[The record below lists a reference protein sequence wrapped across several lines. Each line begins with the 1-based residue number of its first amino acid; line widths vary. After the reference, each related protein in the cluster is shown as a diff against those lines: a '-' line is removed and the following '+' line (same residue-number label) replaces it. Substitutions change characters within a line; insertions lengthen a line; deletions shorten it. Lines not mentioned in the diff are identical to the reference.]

1 MSWRFKN
8 IALAALCC
16 VLTTG
21 LSAWADT
28 TKTNPVTG
36 ETETYAN
43 VFTSGTEW
51 NDAANWDTSTTPFIS
66 GNYDPALV
74 DGGKTVST
82 TTAIDGYTMRVGA
95 YNGAA
100 VTWSGGITK
109 IQASSTGCWLTA
121 DETSSITIASFDN
134 HQLEGS
140 DSAPFKLTSANAGGI
155 TWSAGITNAS
165 NTTLPFWYYLKGSGT
180 VVYGGDITVANAQII
195 KQADITLSGT
205 SQVASKTLVTFGSG
219 TTATFAADA
228 TIKRLDSVG
237 SDLGKD
243 TKLDTVNTTG
253 STTLT
258 TSDSVGKCEL
268 VKTATGIDLYWVDG
282 SPSAVAAY
290 KPSININF
298 TDSSRNLTTSA
309 DVGLTGYE
317 IPGTSWNNFP
327 ADNAT
332 YGTVNAVT
340 DSTGAASIMS
350 GVSVTVSGTRGSWA
364 CSSVASASNPLHG
377 YVDEAAGYTTPTVTV
392 TGIPYQKY
400 RVIVYHSTDTA
411 DVPFGYDT
419 VNGTD
424 YTYVSSTL
432 TKGTTAWGD
441 SGASNNANAIAEGVN
456 VLVVGGLS
464 GSSLT
469 VVGHRGGGTSS
480 ARGCIAAVQVVEE
493 ALDENDLVIPVAGDT
508 VHTVDSAKNLT
519 GTVYLTGSG
528 TLTLDGSAKIT
539 ASTINVGE
547 GVTLVVDTTRLDA
560 TTFTGAG
567 TVVYDGVVPPTGKG
581 WTASSWNGTVWL
593 KHKDGITGNNNA
605 STGVQPNS
613 LGNINSK
620 VKFSGVNGWI
630 EAPIVYNPEIVLEND
645 TYDYALQLTNGNS
658 PNSSYPN
665 RSTIIKKLSGGGK
678 LCCGGTSSATPAL
691 TVYDASG
698 FTGSIDTVNATGG
711 GYTGLVVVFCDEGA
725 SLPDTLLAMFINP
738 SKKRTI
744 YVASGE
750 VVTVGP
756 SAKWTTG
763 SGANDANGVYVDG
776 ELRASGLDGFGDST
790 NITTGDDGVFT
801 LVTDGNITSDGDFA
815 RIKGTGTLRYEGSG
829 SRTLSVENFP
839 TGLICENN
847 LSAGLILTSAGGVD
861 TIGSLA
867 GSGVIRCDLDV
878 ADRDLRILQSTNTV
892 YSGVFESSIAVK
904 VAPGASSSGMLTL
917 SGVQTASNSLEVES
931 GAAVRLTGAWVG
943 GVDVA
948 GTFGGTGTVDGNLA
962 FDTGSIFK
970 VFAASDDN
978 LRVIGALAYP
988 ADDSKVKVDVGAI
1001 DTEGVNYIPL
1011 VSGLASA
1018 DLEKF
1023 ELVDTSLPFEFTF
1036 SGGELGL
1043 VRPGGYRDLYN
1054 DYVTFTLNNIGTT
1067 PITNYTLL
1075 VRISESQLP
1084 SFMYERAGDGSKIAF
1099 SDGYGT
1105 PLSHEVDTWNTHGE
1119 SLIWVKV
1126 PEAVNG
1132 TKITFYWSLK
1142 DGKDAP
1148 ANDPTA
1154 VWSDYTGVWHM
1165 GKDGLDETGLNTF
1178 VKTREDVEERV
1189 GPFGNAL
1196 GASSAQGDAL
1206 LTFKPGDALEEITNS
1221 EFTVSY
1227 WVNFDNDN
1235 AHLPYLFGRLTAEGN
1250 PGYGARL
1257 YYRGDTSKGGVNR
1270 AANGG
1275 TSIAVYH
1282 GGGSNIRWTCDPGLI
1297 GLGIGTWARMD
1308 VVYGGTSIKIFV
1320 NGIKQYEMSGIN
1332 PSQHP
1337 IRNGDADFGIGGLV
1351 NGANYA
1357 LVGAIDEFRIHAGGV
1372 DTALLAAEIANAN
1385 FSDYYGALEG
1395 DGVSFL
1401 VPGTVVRDGV
1411 AHDYWVKSPTVTPTY
1426 WNTNDV
1432 PAVVTYTEGVLR
1444 SGSSVTNWC
1453 ENLLTHEEYDVSSD
1467 TLRSLPGGTY
1477 CIHCKTE
1484 GAFEIDEDEKKVY
1497 FTIVKDSGTAS
1508 AGDTAGGRI
1517 LLMNNDFSQGGT
1529 ADEPTIGSQGYS
1541 DTNETAAVYW
1551 QFADRTP
1558 SGITTMNVMDGTNSI
1573 LWSVSNDKSVTNK
1586 LWHLVASRHGNTF
1599 PSDGSGLD
1607 DSQNYLPWSAK
1618 SCSITN
1624 GTVAA
1629 QSGADAGQILMLNTT
1644 EAAVY
1649 SPCYDEG
1656 IGTIYFDAVNGWN
1669 DDLTAYQ
1676 LIVEYATNTLT
1687 GASVVDANLWLY
1699 DEDNNVTNYYGNLDA
1714 TCWQACEVNVARVTG
1729 GDTVNDP
1736 VTYPG
1741 AFNLEVEPG
1750 RPTTTGEFY
1759 RVYAK
1764 LNVREPVR
1772 FRIRRTSIDSAKSDT
1787 LDSSYLLLDNII
1799 VSYPA
1804 MGATLSPA
1812 GWYDETKK
1820 GANVVGFEGAF
1831 TKAFPAVGD
1840 TVHGKAVVDYYV
1852 NSSQPLTE
1860 TNFFASATMNYR
1872 WRYLKNVSEW
1882 KSVALDPD
1890 NDFRSAAPLELP
1902 DEVGDIEFWYE
1913 YVLQAPYY
1921 SYADYTGLP
1930 NLENAFAAKYSEA
1943 TLGPQT
1949 NRSTKVDFSYP
1960 TFGNDWF
1967 VRLRASSSSNEVWR
1981 VFVRNADGSAYATED
1996 GTVEYID
2003 LAVTDSGSWRGFL
2016 RTPAAVEG
2024 GLEYRVE
2031 QINPQADDADFAF
2044 STNYWKGVAVFT
2056 DTIKS
2061 VNLTAAGIDEWST
2074 VPCAATTGFMMFVL
2088 DEGTPSLSVT
2098 SADLQ
2103 NFDKWNDANKNDRL
2117 FVGTSAEDSAKS
2129 GVSHTMRTYEA
2140 EFDMWAPSLA
2150 TNKYWNESFIAT
2162 IGSAGFPGY
2171 TTLDAGTKT
2180 PNGWTTGKGM
2190 WIYGKFKDETD
2201 SNTMALQMAGRG
2213 EGYLAFT
2220 GAAENPRGIESIS
2233 LRSRIAETVSPSDF
2247 GYNDNV
2253 HKGLTN
2259 YTFIVQAA
2267 MSTNIAADAS
2277 WDSRFDGLGQISVI
2291 GGYRVNKGGYELR
2304 ITRWKATRYRAELC
2318 KWVGNKCTVLK
2329 ECLATFTEY
2338 TRMPYTV
2345 IKGQK
2350 YPTLFISVDY
2360 QADGSCKVQAGF
2372 SGESGEDSSGSPV
2385 NGHSES
2391 GKLPTAGNYIV
2402 FSYTDTTP
2410 PTTYGSYG
2418 IASANCEAVFTG
2430 ARLYG
2435 KAADG
2440 FDDSQVYV
2448 RSACNTF
2455 NNGFGSSYV
2464 DEDIEGDWTLP
2475 VRFTYDG
2482 VAKKIFSVAE
2492 AQKLL
2497 VQWKQHGESEL
2508 EWKTIST
2515 NIISSYTLSDTI
2527 TIPVLFKEEA
2537 DIRIKHGGSSSDD
2550 NCVDL
2555 VVDDV
2560 SVRQWCGDEYD
2571 NTKTQPYFTDKDVLY
2586 GSPTNFV
2593 FTSAWLNEERSV
2605 ELTAARAPTNA
2616 VSSLRSPL
2624 MDGSSGR
2631 GVGLG
2636 MFSFSYTNAD
2646 SRAVL
2651 SLQIATN
2658 VTALTLAEY
2667 TGLSADDSRWLT
2679 VTNFTFSAMSEEELA
2694 GGVLSYYLGMHGVKG
2709 AMRLVVDPDTAVAAD
2724 AAKDAA
2730 YGRIF
2735 ITQVICRDEP
2745 SLDSSCWWGWN
2756 IRTGE
2761 DLYSDDDKLLMNL
2774 SDWPG
2779 SGGAGAGMSFALNNS
2794 VVDDTETSDPLTYR
2808 QHQPFLQTPIFTNN
2822 TAVGEITF
2830 KARRY
2835 DMPSELTPRVCIY
2848 GANPNSGHVDT
2859 SDDANWTYV
2868 THFDVTNDF
2877 YRTYTKK
2884 FKGASYE
2891 TLRLVVVGVD
2901 NVAQKHG
2908 KPTSDAGYMD
2918 LKDIVRVALDD
2929 VVVTEALMPTLAFRN
2944 VFAFRGDELTD
2955 LLDTHYVDR
2964 FGDISAQP
2972 LAGEG
2977 WGVQAEIVAE
2987 QLPDE
2992 IDFDRGIEVT
3002 LYWYDG
3008 DVTPWGYSNWESK
3021 GGGVVHSAKLVKCDD
3036 KDLAFRSSFNDGH
3049 SGASIVGQ
3057 SSEYVAGTTVQYMLR
3072 AAYYLKES
3080 DDVQY
3085 TDLKQ
3090 EQWTKPAWYRG
3101 IDFNATF
3108 GGFSAYTVLDS
3119 VAPGWAW
3126 INEANVFGGY
3136 ESDDST
3142 NRDRQHQYVEVAFPV
3157 EADLTN
3163 WRLEFVAKD
3172 TGNNTHTITAHTFTA
3187 DPATGRTK
3195 TDNVASNCVYYV
3207 ISSPDS
3213 KSNLEAMTVGGQPVK
3228 VDATWDVPASE
3239 RVYFLDNDYSLQVTT
3254 FPVAM
3259 RLVRP
3264 SGIIEH
3270 AITLEGTNFWYGIA
3284 GRTDRSAEA
3293 FADTLNAESS
3303 DSEWVA
3309 VGDDSIAG
3317 NHSLGVTNLAADI
3330 VANWNNI
3337 MARTP
3342 GFINENQK
3350 INPKHPIANGA
3361 TYIVYATFAED
3372 SAGHITQT
3380 LGADVNT
3387 TSLAMAVVT
3396 KGFSTNITYNVENWY
3411 ELASVKVDGA
3421 EQTLASRTG
3430 TVVLPLGG
3438 PATSNNISVV
3448 ASSRVA
3454 PALAEKWGLT
3464 PDNRYTSA
3472 VVDWLNKGSTLRGAF
3487 ANPTGPI
3494 ASALFMPLSL
3504 DADDASLLSLT
3515 EMYWLD
3521 MDPTADYN
3529 GDGTNDWWLVGGMK
3543 VAPST
3548 KIITDP
3554 PLTNVIMGACL
3565 YITNA
3570 APTGGASFAPY
3581 ALRGVEAGSISTNYA
3596 SGLSRSWDGPTF
3608 RIIGRL
3614 FEKVGD
3620 IEPTGDDEMGFIEWI
3635 ALRWFVFDENSFRP
3649 KGASDEFQTM
3659 IEIVDPYSSESV
3671 AYIKK
3676 WYTRRGTSNIFYR
3689 WSIDDG
3695 GGLSATE
3702 TLCPTNWLSE

>member
-1 MSWRFKN
+1 MIFRFRN

-21 LSAWADT
+21 LSAWAA
-28 TKTNPVTG
+28 VSLEETG
-36 ETETYAN
+36 ETVPTTTTLAFKGATLSELTEDTLYGIIGGSWAGAIAGYAMTFN
-43 VFTSGTEW
+43 NFDRSAEASGTITCQAQVQHGE
-51 NDAANWDTSTTPFIS
+51 NVKGVLLTFTQDGSNVNVIQTGAKYVAGTVGDSIAGGSTGYYNISKLKLTLTKPAPIAVFDGASGGFKRSSINGVTFEPNGNTVAADGSYVKIST
-66 GNYDPALV
+66 A
-74 DGGKTVST
+74 
-82 TTAIDGYTMRVGA
+82 VGA
-95 YNGAA
+95 LFKLSAGYNYVVGEFTVTNLDETATADRALAIWSPNETGTGSSVGSYLGSGGVATRGIWSNAAWGNTSYNGVLKSGVDVSESRTFALTTENSSLAA
-100 VTWSGGITK
+100 
-109 IQASSTGCWLTA
+109 TGTHLFELTGA
-121 DETSSITIASFDN
+121 D
-134 HQLEGS
+134 
-140 DSAPFKLTSANAGGI
+140 P
-155 TWSAGITNAS
+155 
-165 NTTLPFWYYLKGSGT
+165 GT
-180 VVYGGDITVANAQII
+180 AVYGGTTTMGLRGDQTYR
-195 KQADITLSGT
+195 
-205 SQVASKTLVTFGSG
+205 TFVIGG
-219 TTATFAADA
+219 
-228 TIKRLDSVG
+228 
-237 SDLGKD
+237 
-243 TKLDTVNTTG
+243 
-253 STTLT
+253 
-258 TSDSVGKCEL
+258 
-268 VKTATGIDLYWVDG
+268 
-282 SPSAVAAY
+282 P
-290 KPSININF
+290 
-298 TDSSRNLTTSA
+298 
-309 DVGLTGYE
+309 
-317 IPGTSWNNFP
+317 
-327 ADNAT
+327 
-332 YGTVNAVT
+332 
-340 DSTGAASIMS
+340 
-350 GVSVTVSGTRGSWA
+350 
-364 CSSVASASNPLHG
+364 
-377 YVDEAAGYTTPTVTV
+377 AAG
-392 TGIPYQKY
+392 
-400 RVIVYHSTDTA
+400 SL
-411 DVPFGYDT
+411 
-419 VNGTD
+419 
-424 YTYVSSTL
+424 SSMT
-432 TKGTTAWGD
+432 
-441 SGASNNANAIAEGVN
+441 
-456 VLVVGGLS
+456 
-464 GSSLT
+464 
-469 VVGHRGGGTSS
+469 
-480 ARGCIAAVQVVEE
+480 
-493 ALDENDLVIPVAGDT
+493 DLVITKVVIYATNDARQFKSTDPTTIAPFGNPAVYYVSNGETINASDINAG
-508 VHTVDSAKNLT
+508 VVSFGEAF
-519 GTVYLTGSG
+519 VYTEAG
-528 TLTLDGSAKIT
+528 
-539 ASTINVGE
+539 STINLDEELTDRKVTFVGSIS
-547 GVTLVVDTTRLDA
+547 GVPKTADILTLGSTEDKVTTANDA
-560 TTFTGAG
+560 NVPYIKGAG
-567 TVVYDGVVPPTGKG
+567 TVVYTGASPGSGQTWLTQSEWTGVLWLKNVAIVGLVPANLANANSTLRLTGVTGYFNNGGNTSTCDGTLDLQDDGDTKALTVNNGWSDSGISIFNKLIGSGTITCSERNISQRYVFKDPSEFTGTISCRRTDTGATYLRVILGDGATLSPANGTITVVSGADVKVASGKT
-581 WTASSWNGTVWL
+581 WTASAIDVQGTLKMEDSTSTLSGTV
-593 KHKDGITGNNNA
+593 KGSGKIIYNDVVPNNA
-605 STGVQPNS
+605 AFIANTWTGTVE
-613 LGNINSK
+613 IN
-620 VKFSGVNGWI
+620 
-630 EAPIVYNPEIVLEND
+630 
-645 TYDYALQLTNGNS
+645 
-658 PNSSYPN
+658 
-665 RSTIIKKLSGGGK
+665 
-678 LCCGGTSSATPAL
+678 GGTTTQAGIAADDAVQFMNSA
-691 TVYDASG
+691 SQ
-698 FTGSIDTVNATGG
+698 FT
-711 GYTGLVVVFCDEGA
+711 
-725 SLPDTLLAMFINP
+725 
-738 SKKRTI
+738 
-744 YVASGE
+744 VASG
-750 VVTVGP
+750 TVKLGT
-756 SAKWTTG
+756 A
-763 SGANDANGVYVDG
+763 DG
-776 ELRASGLDGFGDST
+776 L
-790 NITTGDDGVFT
+790 
-801 LVTDGNITSDGDFA
+801 
-815 RIKGTGTLRYEGSG
+815 TGTVKIEGG
-829 SRTLSVENFP
+829 ATLSVE
-839 TGLICENN
+839 
-847 LSAGLILTSAGGVD
+847 S
-861 TIGSLA
+861 GS
-867 GSGVIRCDLDV
+867 I
-878 ADRDLRILQSTNTV
+878 T
-892 YSGVFESSIAVK
+892 
-904 VAPGASSSGMLTL
+904 
-917 SGVQTASNSLEVES
+917 
-931 GAAVRLTGAWVG
+931 
-943 GVDVA
+943 
-948 GTFGGTGTVDGNLA
+948 GTFGGAGTLAGNVTFGA
-962 FDTGSIFK
+962 GAKFK
-970 VFAASDDN
+970 VFPHVYDS
-978 LRVIGALAYP
+978 LTVSGTIAYP
-988 ADDSKVKVDVGAI
+988 AGDTVKVDVSSI
-1001 DTEGVNYIPL
+1001 YTDDITYIPL
-1011 VSGLASA
+1011 LSGIAA
-1018 DLEKF
+1018 EDIDKF
-1023 ELVDTSLPFEFTF
+1023 ELADSSLPLTFTVWD
-1036 SGGELGL
+1036 GVLGL
-1043 VRPGGYRDLYN
+1043 TSDDSLYYRYE

-1075 VRISESQLP
+1075 VRISKAQLP
-1084 SFMYERAGDGSKIAF
+1084 GFSYERAGDGSEIAF
-1099 SDGYGT
+1099 SDGYGA
-1105 PLSHEVDTWNTHGE
+1105 PLSYDIDTWNTKGE
-1119 SLIWVKV
+1119 SLVWVKV
-1126 PEAVNG
+1126 PAAENG
-1132 TKITFYWSLK
+1132 QKITFYWSLK
-1142 DGKDAP
+1142 EGKSK
-1148 ANDPTA
+1148 PTNVSSD
-1154 VWSDYTGVWHM
+1154 VWTDYAGVWHM
-1165 GKDGLDETGLNTF
+1165 DDTVDASGNSAEGTLHNDAVKRNDGAVGVAYGRATTGAH
-1178 VKTREDVEERV
+1178 
-1189 GPFGNAL
+1189 GPI
-1196 GASSAQGDAL
+1196 ASIPASEAMNN
-1206 LTFKPGDALEEITNS
+1206 LTGGV
-1221 EFTVSY
+1221 FTVSG
-1227 WVNFDNDN
+1227 WIRLNSLATHWANIISRSENDSTDAWRIRFQGDNTDLLGVQANASSSTSFDTSGKFT
-1235 AHLPYLFGRLTAEGN
+1235 AGEWGAFSVVYKGTSVALYLNGETIGEKSGLTAPKNADLDFYIGGMAHDDPSSTGHPSGTTSTLDGDMDEV
-1250 PGYGARL
+1250 RL
-1257 YYRGDTSKGGVNR
+1257 YKGAVS
-1270 AANGG
+1270 ADQVKAEYANIQQ
-1275 TSIAVYH
+1275 TDFL
-1282 GGGSNIRWTCDPGLI
+1282 N
-1297 GLGIGTWARMD
+1297 ARKD
-1308 VVYGGTSIKIFV
+1308 
-1320 NGIKQYEMSGIN
+1320 
-1332 PSQHP
+1332 
-1337 IRNGDADFGIGGLV
+1337 D
-1351 NGANYA
+1351 GA
-1357 LVGAIDEFRIHAGGV
+1357 
-1372 DTALLAAEIANAN
+1372 
-1385 FSDYYGALEG
+1385 
-1395 DGVSFL
+1395 SFL
-1401 VPGTVVRDGV
+1401 VPGVVVVDGDE
-1411 AHDYWVKSPTVTPTY
+1411 HDYWLSGPSITPNFWKSDAPPTS
-1426 WNTNDV
+1426 
-1432 PAVVTYTEGVLR
+1432 VTYTEGVLR

-1453 ENLLTHEEYDVSSD
+1453 ENRVTHAVYDISLSTLTNLTAGSY
-1467 TLRSLPGGTY
+1467 R
-1477 CIHCKTE
+1477 IHCARKDAENVVITGE
-1484 GAFEIDEDEKKVY
+1484 TWVDF
-1497 FTIVKDSGTAS
+1497 IVSKNSGTAS

-1529 ADEPTIGSQGYS
+1529 ADAPTIGSQGYS
-1541 DTNETAAVYW
+1541 DTNETEAVYW
-1551 QFADRTP
+1551 QFADRAS
-1558 SGITTMNVMDGTNSI
+1558 SGITTMNVMDGTSSI
-1573 LWSVSNDKSVTNK
+1573 LWSVSDDKSVTNK

-1607 DSQNYLPWSAK
+1607 DSQNYLPWSTS
-1618 SCSITN
+1618 SCSLTN

-1676 LIVEYATNTLT
+1676 LIVEYATATTN
-1687 GASVVDANLWLY
+1687 GDPVVDANLWQY
-1699 DEDNNVTNYYGNLDA
+1699 DDDGNVTNYYGNLDA

-1764 LNVREPVR
+1764 LDVREPVR

-1860 TNFFASATMNYR
+1860 TNFFASAKMYYR

-1890 NDFRSAAPLELP
+1890 DDFRSAEPLELP

-1930 NLENAFAAKYSEA
+1930 NLEDAFAAKYSEA

-1949 NRSTKVDFSYP
+1949 NRSAKVDFSYP

-2016 RTPAAVEG
+2016 RTPAAVED

-2103 NFDKWNDANKNDRL
+2103 NFDKWNDANKNDIV
-2117 FVGTSAEDSAKS
+2117 FVGTSAEDSEKS
-2129 GVSHTMRTYEA
+2129 GVSHTMRTYDA
-2140 EFDMWAPSLA
+2140 EFDKWTPSVA
-2150 TNKYWNESFIAT
+2150 TNQYWIESFKENWT
-2162 IGSAGFPGY
+2162 RYVEFG
-2171 TTLDAGTKT
+2171 AGTKT
-2180 PNGWTTGKGM
+2180 PNGWTAGSGM
-2190 WIYGKFKDETD
+2190 WIYEKYKDNSSSD
-2201 SNTMALQMAGRG
+2201 SMALQMAGRG
-2213 EGYLAFT
+2213 DGYLTFANA
-2220 GAAENPRGIESIS
+2220 GERPRGIESIS
-2233 LRSRIAETVSPSDF
+2233 FRSRLAQSASLADF
-2247 GYNDNV
+2247 GYNENV

-2259 YTFIVQAA
+2259 YTFVVQAA
-2267 MSTNIAADAS
+2267 MSTNAVTSGGAWDAG
-2277 WDSRFDGLGQISVI
+2277 FDGLGQISVL

-2304 ITRWKATRYRAELC
+2304 ITRWKEKRYRAELC
-2318 KWVGNKCTVLK
+2318 RWVGDVCTVVK
-2329 ECLATFTEY
+2329 ECEANLDY
-2338 TRMPYTV
+2338 DKMPYT
-2345 IKGQK
+2345 IINGSD

-2360 QADGSCKVQAGF
+2360 QSDGSCKVQAGF
-2372 SGESGEDSSGSPV
+2372 SGEAGGPSGIDGTS
-2385 NGHSES
+2385 NGHSAS
-2391 GKLPTAGNYIV
+2391 GVLPSTGNYIT
-2402 FSYTDTTP
+2402 FSYTDTAP
-2410 PTTYGSYG
+2410 PTSYGTYGL
-2418 IASANCEAVFTG
+2418 ASANCDAVFAG
-2430 ARLYG
+2430 ARFYG
-2435 KAADG
+2435 KAAGG
-2440 FDDSQVYV
+2440 FDDSDVFKRV
-2448 RSACNTF
+2448 ACN
-2455 NNGFGSSYV
+2455 GFDPGSGATSES
-2464 DEDIEGDWTLP
+2464 EDIDGDWALP
-2475 VRFTYDG
+2475 VRLTYDTT
-2482 VAKKIFSVAE
+2482 AKKIFSVADE
-2492 AQKLL
+2492 QPLV
-2497 VQWKQHGESEL
+2497 VQWKLPDEGDL
-2508 EWKTIST
+2508 EWKDIATT
-2515 NIISSYTLSDTI
+2515 NISSYTLSDTI
-2527 TIPVLFKEEA
+2527 TIPVLLKEDA
-2537 DIRIKHGGSSSDD
+2537 YVRIKHGGARSDK
-2550 NCVDL
+2550 NCVDI

-2560 SVRQWCGDEYD
+2560 SVRQWRGDDYD
-2571 NTKTQPYFTDKDVLY
+2571 NTKTQTYFRDVLY

-2593 FTSAWLNEERSV
+2593 FTSAWLNDEGSV
-2605 ELTAARAPTNA
+2605 ELTAARAATNE

-2624 MDGSSGR
+2624 MDGESGR

-2651 SLQIATN
+2651 SLQMATN
-2658 VTALTLAEY
+2658 VTMMTLAEY
-2667 TGLSADDSRWLT
+2667 TKLAVDDSRWQT
-2679 VTNFTFSAMSEEELA
+2679 VTNFEFSAMSEDELA
-2694 GGVLSYYLGMHGVKG
+2694 GGVVSCYLGMHGVKG
-2709 AMRLVVDPDTAVAAD
+2709 AMRLVVDPDAVAAAD
-2724 AAKDAA
+2724 VAKDAT

-2745 SLDSSCWWGWN
+2745 TLDTSCWWGWN
-2756 IRTGE
+2756 IRTGQ
-2761 DLYSDDDKLLMNL
+2761 DLYSADDKLLMNL

-2794 VVDDTETSDPLTYR
+2794 VVDDTETSDPTTYS

-2848 GANPNSGHVDT
+2848 GANPSSGHVDT

-2908 KPTSDAGYMD
+2908 KPTSDAGYKD
-2918 LKDIVRVALDD
+2918 LKDVVRVALDD
-2929 VVVTEALMPTLAFRN
+2929 VVVTEALMPTLAFSN

-3021 GGGVVHSAKLVKCDD
+3021 GGGVVHSAKLAKCDD

-3080 DDVQY
+3080 DELQY
-3085 TDLKQ
+3085 TPLKQ
-3090 EQWTKPAWYRG
+3090 EQWTKPEWFRG
-3101 IDFNATF
+3101 IDYNTDFE
-3108 GGFSAYTVLDS
+3108 GFAAYTILDS

-3228 VDATWDVPASE
+3228 VDATWDIPADK
-3239 RVYFLDNDYSLQVTT
+3239 RVYFLDDDNSLQVTT

-3270 AITLEGTNFWYGIA
+3270 AVTFEGTNFWYGIA

-3317 NHSLGVTNLAADI
+3317 NHSLGVTNLAADV
-3330 VANWNNI
+3330 VANWNNT

-3350 INPKHPIANGA
+3350 IDPKHPIANGA
-3361 TYIVYATFAED
+3361 TYIVYATFD
-3372 SAGHITQT
+3372 DNSAGHVTQT

-3430 TVVLPLGG
+3430 TVVLTLGG

-3454 PALAEKWGLT
+3454 PTLAEDWGLT
-3464 PDNRYTSA
+3464 PDNRYTAA
-3472 VVDWLNKGSTLRGAF
+3472 VVDWLNKGSTMRGPF

-3543 VAPST
+3543 VAPSP
-3548 KIITDP
+3548 KIIADP
-3554 PLTNVIMGACL
+3554 PLTNIIMGACL

-3570 APTGGASFAPY
+3570 APVGYGGGASFAPY

-3649 KGASDEFQTM
+3649 KGASDEFQSA
-3659 IEIVDPYSSESV
+3659 IEIIDPYSSESA
-3671 AYIKK
+3671 AYIKR
-3676 WYTRRGTSNIFYR
+3676 WYTRRGTSTIFYK

-3695 GGLSATE
+3695 GGLFATE

>member
-1 MSWRFKN
+1 MSFRFKN

-16 VLTTG
+16 ALTTG
-21 LSAWADT
+21 LRAWAADRI
-28 TKTNPVTG
+28 NPVTG

-43 VFTSGTEW
+43 VFYAGTEW

-74 DGGKTVST
+74 DGNAVST
-82 TTAIDGYTMRVGA
+82 ATAIDGWTLRVGA
-95 YNGAA
+95 YNGATVA
-100 VTWSGGITK
+100 WSGGISK
-109 IQASSTGCWLTA
+109 IQAGSTGCWLTA
-121 DETSSITIASFDN
+121 DETSSITIASFGGA
-134 HQLEGS
+134 QLEGS
-140 DSAPFKLTSANAGGI
+140 DEAPFKLSSAKAGGI
-155 TWSAGITNAS
+155 TWSAGLTSSS
-165 NTTLPFWYYLKGSGT
+165 NTSLPFWYYLKGAGT
-180 VVYGGDITVANAQII
+180 VVYGGDITVVNAQVI
-195 KQADITLSGT
+195 KRADITLSGT
-205 SQVASKTLVTFGSG
+205 SQVQSKTLVTFGPG
-219 TTATFAADA
+219 TTQTFTADA

-237 SDLGKD
+237 NDLGKD
-243 TKLDTVNTTG
+243 AKLDTVNTTG

-268 VKTATGIDLYWVDG
+268 VQTTTGIYLYWVDG
-282 SPSAVAAY
+282 SPSAIAAY

-298 TDSSRNLTTSA
+298 TDSGRNLTTYA

-340 DSTGAASIMS
+340 DSTGAVSIMS

-377 YVDEAAGYTTPTVTV
+377 YVDEAVGYTTPTVTV

-400 RVIVYHSTDTA
+400 RVIVYHSTDTPN
-411 DVPFGYDT
+411 VPFGYDT

-432 TKGTTAWGD
+432 TKDATAWGD
-441 SGASNNANAIAEGVN
+441 SGASNDANAIAEGVN

-469 VVGHRGGGTSS
+469 VVGHKGGGTSS

-508 VHTVDSAKNLT
+508 VHTVDAAKNLT

-560 TTFTGAG
+560 TTFTGSG
-567 TVVYDGVVPPTGKG
+567 TVVYTGVAPPTGKG
-581 WTASSWNGTVWL
+581 WNKSPWTGTVQVKDVTNLIGTSGSGTYIDFNACGNENSVIELNNVTGWVNPNYICTVPL
-593 KHKDGITGNNNA
+593 KLTGTLTLNNGY
-605 STGVQPNS
+605 SGV
-613 LGNINSK
+613 GNIFTINHLKGDGTIYGYSSAPTVVVCIK
-620 VKFSGVNGWI
+620 EWSGFSGKV
-630 EAPIVYNPEIVLEND
+630 
-645 TYDYALQLTNGNS
+645 QLTNKLVVFGEDTLS
-658 PNSSYPN
+658 GSLTQGQIVISSGAVVEN
-665 RSTIIKKLSGGGK
+665 RSGEEAGWWAVGGIK
-678 LCCGGTSSATPAL
+678 
-691 TVYDASG
+691 
-698 FTGSIDTVNATGG
+698 VN
-711 GYTGLVVVFCDEGA
+711 
-725 SLPDTLLAMFINP
+725 
-738 SKKRTI
+738 
-744 YVASGE
+744 
-750 VVTVGP
+750 
-756 SAKWTTG
+756 
-763 SGANDANGVYVDG
+763 G
-776 ELRASGLDGFGDST
+776 ELRAPDLDKFGGGTS
-790 NITTGDDGVFT
+790 ITTGDDGVLT

-829 SRTLSVENFP
+829 SRTLSAENFP

-904 VAPGASSSGMLTL
+904 IAPGASSSGVLTL

-970 VFAASDDN
+970 VFAASDDS

-1084 SFMYERAGDGSKIAF
+1084 SFMYERVGKGNPIPIAF
-1099 SDGYGT
+1099 SDGRGA

-1126 PEAVNG
+1126 PEAVDG

-1142 DGKDAP
+1142 DGKENPENEPGD
-1148 ANDPTA
+1148 
-1154 VWSDYTGVWHM
+1154 VWSDYAGVWHM
-1165 GKDGLDETGLNTF
+1165 NDATDSTTNKMGGAIGSTSSVVSSGAFGSAVRSSGDGEPLLLADASYDVNSLTNGTFTITFWTYLNSAS
-1178 VKTREDVEERV
+1178 D
-1189 GPFGNAL
+1189 GG
-1196 GASSAQGDAL
+1196 SSAQYLFSRRENWDNDPGYALRLASRAPSSESQSWGLACGRNDFRYGSLSGGDAISGL
-1206 LTFKPGDALEEITNS
+1206 ATDRWMRHDIVFYTASL
-1221 EFTVSY
+1221 
-1227 WVNFDNDN
+1227 
-1235 AHLPYLFGRLTAEGN
+1235 AEG
-1250 PGYGARL
+1250 A
-1257 YYRGDTSKGGVNR
+1257 SKNFKWYMDGVLKKEM
-1270 AANGG
+1270 ALSSTHGQYMNG
-1275 TSIAVYH
+1275 TNTTAF
-1282 GGGSNIRWTCDPGLI
+1282 
-1297 GLGIGTWARMD
+1297 A
-1308 VVYGGTSIKIFV
+1308 
-1320 NGIKQYEMSGIN
+1320 
-1332 PSQHP
+1332 
-1337 IRNGDADFGIGGLV
+1337 IGGHI
-1351 NGANYA
+1351 GAATGSLN
-1357 LVGAIDEFRIHAGGV
+1357 GAIDEFRMCAGGIE
-1372 DTALLAAEIANAN
+1372 AARLAAEIANAN
-1385 FSDYYGALEG
+1385 FSDYYGAREG

-1411 AHDYWVKSPTVTPTY
+1411 AHDYWVKSPTVTPNY

-1497 FTIVKDSGTAS
+1497 FTIAKNSGTATV
-1508 AGDTAGGRI
+1508 GDTAGGRI

-1529 ADEPTIGSQGYS
+1529 ADEPSIGSQGYS
-1541 DTNETAAVYW
+1541 DTNETAAVAVYW
-1551 QFADRTP
+1551 KFADSTP
-1558 SGITTMNVMDGTNSI
+1558 SDITTMNVLAGTNSM
-1573 LWSVSNDKSVTNK
+1573 LLAVNGSVTNK
-1586 LWHLVASRHGNTF
+1586 LWHLVASRHGNTY
-1599 PSDGSGLD
+1599 PNDASGLEAT
-1607 DSQNYLPWSAK
+1607 QNYLPWSTS
-1618 SCSITN
+1618 SCSLTN

-1669 DDLTAYQ
+1669 DGDLTAYQ
-1676 LIVEYATNTLT
+1676 LIVEYATATTN
-1687 GASVVDANLWLY
+1687 GDSVVDAYLWQY
-1699 DEDNNVTNYYGNLDA
+1699 DDDGNVTNYYGNLDE
-1714 TCWQACEVNVARVTG
+1714 TCWKACEVNVARITG

-1741 AFNLEVEPG
+1741 AFNLEVDST

-1764 LNVREPVR
+1764 LDMREPVR

-1787 LDSSYLLLDNII
+1787 LDWSYLLLDNII

-1804 MGATLSPA
+1804 MGGSLSPI
-1812 GWYDETKK
+1812 GRYDETKK
-1820 GANVVGFEGAF
+1820 GANVLGFEGAF

-1840 TVHGKAVVDYYV
+1840 QVYGKAKVDYYV
-1852 NSSQPLTE
+1852 NSSQSLAE
-1860 TNFFASATMNYR
+1860 TNFFSSAKMNYR
-1872 WRYLKNVSEW
+1872 WRYLKTVTEW

-1902 DEVGDIEFWYE
+1902 DEVGDVEFWYE
-1913 YVLQAPYY
+1913 YTLQAPYY
-1921 SYADYTGLP
+1921 SYVDFTGLP
-1930 NLENAFAAKYSEA
+1930 NLQGAFTAVYSEA
-1943 TLGPQT
+1943 ALGPQT

-1960 TFGNDWF
+1960 TLGNDWF
-1967 VRLRASSSSNEVWR
+1967 VRLRASSSGNEGWR
-1981 VFVRNADGSAYATED
+1981 VFVRKADGSAYTTED
-1996 GTVEYID
+1996 GTVEYVD
-2003 LAVTDSGSWRGFL
+2003 LALTDTGSWRGFL

-2031 QINPQADDADFAF
+2031 QINPQTDDADFAF
-2044 STNYWKGVAVFT
+2044 STNCWKGVAELT
-2056 DTIKS
+2056 DSIKS
-2061 VNLTAAGIDEWST
+2061 VNLTAAAAGEWST
-2074 VPCAATTGFMMFVL
+2074 VPCAATTGFLMFVL

-2098 SADLQ
+2098 SADVQ

-2117 FVGTSAEDSAKS
+2117 FVGTSAEDDKKS
-2129 GVSHTMRTYEA
+2129 GVSHTMRTYDGD
-2140 EFDMWAPSLA
+2140 FDMWAPSLA
-2150 TNKYWNESFIAT
+2150 TNRYWNESFIET
-2162 IGSAGFPGY
+2162 IGSSARFTGY
-2171 TTLDAGTKT
+2171 TTLDVGTET

-2190 WIYGKFKDETD
+2190 WIYGKFKDDTD

-2220 GAAENPRGIESIS
+2220 GAVENPRGIESIS
-2233 LRSRIAETVSPSDF
+2233 LRSRIAQSVAPSDF
-2247 GYNDNV
+2247 AFRDEGVGKSY
-2253 HKGLTN
+2253 TN
-2259 YTFIVQAA
+2259 YCFVVQAA
-2267 MSTNIAADAS
+2267 MSTNVVTSGGA
-2277 WDSRFDGLGQISVI
+2277 WDSRFDGLGQISVF
-2291 GGYRVNKGGYELR
+2291 GGYRVNYGGYELR
-2304 ITRWKATRYRAELC
+2304 ITRWKATRYRAELY
-2318 KWVGNKCTVLK
+2318 KWVGNTPEVVNSCEAYLSY
-2329 ECLATFTEY
+2329 AQ
-2338 TRMPYTV
+2338 MPYT
-2345 IKGQK
+2345 IINDGSGEK
-2350 YPTLFISVDY
+2350 YPTLYMSVSY

-2372 SGESGEDSSGSPV
+2372 SCEAGGTT
-2385 NGHSES
+2385 NGHSAPNE
-2391 GKLPTAGNYIV
+2391 LPSTGNYINLA
-2402 FSYTDTTP
+2402 FWDDSP
-2410 PTTYGSYG
+2410 PTKYGSYG
-2418 IASANCEAVFTG
+2418 VTSANCDAVFTRARFCNKPAEWLATSLGKGTKNSGYVRKSCSEYTPGDG
-2430 ARLYG
+2430 APLVAEDIYEDWSRPARFEYDT
-2435 KAADG
+2435 AADKLL
-2440 FDDSQVYV
+2440 
-2448 RSACNTF
+2448 A
-2455 NNGFGSSYV
+2455 
-2464 DEDIEGDWTLP
+2464 
-2475 VRFTYDG
+2475 
-2482 VAKKIFSVAE
+2482 VAE

-2497 VQWKQHGESEL
+2497 VQWKRHGESEL
-2508 EWKTIST
+2508 EWKTIATT
-2515 NIISSYTLSDTI
+2515 NISSYTLSDTI

-2537 DIRIKHGGSSSDD
+2537 DIRIKHGGSSSDK

-2560 SVRQWCGDEYD
+2560 SVRQWCGDDYD
-2571 NTKTQPYFTDKDVLY
+2571 NTKTQTYFKNILN

-2593 FTSAWLNEERSV
+2593 FTSAWLNEEGSV
-2605 ELTAARAPTNA
+2605 ELTAARAATNA

-2624 MDGSSGR
+2624 FDGDSDTGR

-2646 SRAVL
+2646 SRAKL
-2651 SLQIATN
+2651 TLQIATN

-2667 TGLSADDSRWLT
+2667 TKLLPDESRWT
-2679 VTNFTFSAMSEEELA
+2679 DVATFEFNGLSEEELA
-2694 GGVLSYYLGMHGVKG
+2694 GGVMSHYLGLHGVKG
-2709 AMRLVVDPDTAVAAD
+2709 AMRLVVDPDTVAAAE
-2724 AAKDAA
+2724 AAKDPT
-2730 YGRIF
+2730 YGRIY
-2735 ITQVICRDEP
+2735 ITEVLCRDEP

-2835 DMPSELTPRVCIY
+2835 DMPSELTPRVCVY

-2868 THFDVTNDF
+2868 THFDITNDY

-2891 TLRLVVVGVD
+2891 ALRLVVVGME

-2908 KPTSDAGYMD
+2908 KPTSDPGYKG

-2929 VVVTEALMPTLAFRN
+2929 VVVTEALMPKLAFRK
-2944 VFAFRGDELTD
+2944 VFAFRGDESTD

-3008 DVTPWGYSNWESK
+3008 DVTPWGYSNWASK
-3021 GGGVVHSAKLVKCDD
+3021 GGGVVHSAKLAKCDD

-3228 VDATWDVPASE
+3228 VDATWDIPASE
-3239 RVYFLDNDYSLQVTT
+3239 RVYFLDDDNSLQVTT

-3270 AITLEGTNFWYGIA
+3270 AVTFEGTNFWYGIA

-3303 DSEWVA
+3303 YSEWVA
-3309 VGDDSIAG
+3309 VGDDSIEG
-3317 NHSLGVTNLAADI
+3317 NHSLGVTNLTADI
-3330 VANWNNI
+3330 AANWNNI

-3361 TYIVYATFAED
+3361 TYIVYATFD
-3372 SAGHITQT
+3372 DNSAGHVTQT

-3396 KGFSTNITYNVENWY
+3396 KGYSTNITYNVENWY

-3430 TVVLPLGG
+3430 TVVLTLGG

-3448 ASSRVA
+3448 ASSRVD

-3529 GDGTNDWWLVGGMK
+3529 GDGTNAWWLVGGMK

-3548 KIITDP
+3548 KIIADP
-3554 PLTNVIMGACL
+3554 PLTNIIMGACL

-3570 APTGGASFAPY
+3570 APVGYGGGASFAPY

-3596 SGLSRSWDGPTF
+3596 SGLSKSWDGPTF

-3702 TLCPTNWLSE
+3702 TLCPTNTLSE

>member
-1 MSWRFKN
+1 MIFRFRN

-43 VFTSGTEW
+43 VFTDGTEW

-74 DGGKTVST
+74 DGKTVST
-82 TTAIDGYTMRVGA
+82 STAIDGYQLRVGA
-95 YNGAA
+95 YNGAS
-100 VTWSGGITK
+100 VVWNGGITK
-109 IQASSTGCWLTA
+109 IQGSTTGCWLTA
-121 DETSSITIASFDN
+121 ADTSKITIASFAGN
-134 HQLEGS
+134 QLENN
-140 DSAPFKLTSANAGGI
+140 DHDVVFKLTSANAGGI
-155 TWSAGITNAS
+155 TWSSGLSSTSGYQN
-165 NTTLPFWYYLKGSGT
+165 LEFQYYLGGNGS
-180 VVYGGDITVANAQII
+180 VVYGGDVTVNNPQII

-205 SQVASKTLVTFGSG
+205 SQVASKTLVTFGPG
-219 TTATFAADA
+219 TTKTFAADA
-228 TIKRLDSVG
+228 IIKLKDSGTLIRRRYVG
-237 SDLGKD
+237 
-243 TKLDTVNTTG
+243 TVRQSG
-253 STTLT
+253 AAIASTTSNLT
-258 TSDSVGKCEL
+258 TSDDVGSCEIVQATDGIVL
-268 VKTATGIDLYWVDG
+268 YYVDGPASAVKTYT
-282 SPSAVAAY
+282 
-290 KPSININF
+290 PSININF
-298 TDSSRNLTTSA
+298 THNSGNLNTEA
-309 DVGLTGYE
+309 DLGLSGYE
-317 IPGTSWNNFP
+317 VPGSAWNNI
-327 ADNAT
+327 AGVEGST
-332 YGTVNAVT
+332 SGTIMKMDA
-340 DSTGAASIMS
+340 TGAVAVDAGIGVEVSTSRGSYYCYNTASATELRNGYIDED
-350 GVSVTVSGTRGSWA
+350 GTR
-364 CSSVASASNPLHG
+364 
-377 YVDEAAGYTTPTVTV
+377 TTPTVTI
-392 TGIPYQKY
+392 TGIPYSNY
-400 RVIVYHSTDTA
+400 RLVVYHATDSDGA
-411 DVPFGYDT
+411 SFGYDT
-419 VNGTD
+419 INGNN
-424 YTYVSSTL
+424 YTYVDGVL
-432 TKGTTAWGD
+432 AVGTTAWGNA
-441 SGASNNANAIAEGVN
+441 GPAGNANPIQEGEN
-456 VLVVGGLS
+456 TLVSGILS
-464 GSSLT
+464 GST
-469 VVGHRGGGTSS
+469 ATFVAHRMSS
-480 ARGCIAAVQVVEE
+480 ATRGCIAAVQVVEVPVE
-493 ALDENDLVIPVAGDT
+493 DGSLLISVVGNREYPVNETKHYNKVIVSGAG
-508 VHTVDSAKNLT
+508 SLT
-519 GTVYLTGSG
+519 FAGSG
-528 TLTLDGSAKIT
+528 TIT
-539 ASTINVGE
+539 ADVLEIEKNITVEMAES
-547 GVTLVVDTTRLDA
+547 RLDA
-560 TTFTGAG
+560 DTYTGGG
-567 TVVYDGVVPPTGKG
+567 TVVYANQLPPTGKG
-581 WTASSWNGTVWL
+581 WTDSAWTGTVW
-593 KHKDGITGNNNA
+593 
-605 STGVQPNS
+605 
-613 LGNINSK
+613 INGK
-620 VKFSGVNGWI
+620 SGVKDFNVNSYGNANSAVKLSGVDGWVS
-630 EAPIVYNPEIVLEND
+630 APGNYTYTNAVPVILENG
-645 TYDYALQLTNGNS
+645 TFDYALKLTDGNS
-658 PNSSYPN
+658 PNSGNPVRCTAFVKVSG
-665 RSTIIKKLSGGGK
+665 SGTIADGNAANPMIKIFDGS
-678 LCCGGTSSATPAL
+678 
-691 TVYDASG
+691 D
-698 FTGSIDTVNATGG
+698 FTGAITLTRAK
-711 GYTGLVVVFCDEGA
+711 VVFCSATSTTLPESYYSGIATA
-725 SLPDTLLAMFINP
+725 S
-738 SKKRTI
+738 I
-744 YVASGE
+744 YVDSGISVTVPSDKVWSASNG
-750 VVTVGP
+750 VTVG
-756 SAKWTTG
+756 
-763 SGANDANGVYVDG
+763 G
-776 ELRASGLDGFGDST
+776 ELRATGIGKFGSGTTVKVNDGGVLTLTS
-790 NITTGDDGVFT
+790 TGDVNDISVNYSGVT
-801 LVTDGNITSDGDFA
+801 
-815 RIKGTGTLRYEGSG
+815 GTGTIKYSGTGWRALPDGSNIFPSTLSIELEQANGVVVNENDKVIGSISGTKNLRSDLGSSNKTLTIKQAKDGVWSG
-829 SRTLSVENFP
+829 SFY
-839 TGLICENN
+839 
-847 LSAGLILTSAGGVD
+847 GGGDRLKTVVVD
-861 TIGSLA
+861 
-867 GSGVIRCDLDV
+867 
-878 ADRDLRILQSTNTV
+878 
-892 YSGVFESSIAVK
+892 
-904 VAPGASSSGMLTL
+904 PGASTTGTLTL
-917 SGVQTASNSLEVES
+917 AGNHTHNNELTVNGSVN
-931 GAAVRLTGAWVG
+931 LTGTWVG
-943 GVDVA
+943 DATVS
-948 GTFGGTGTVDGNLA
+948 GTFGGTGTLNGALTFA
-962 FDTGSIFK
+962 EGSTLN
-970 VFAASDDN
+970 VFASDKD
-978 LRVIGALAYP
+978 GLAVSGTLTYP
-988 ADDSKVKVDVGAI
+988 ETGTVKVDVSGI
-1001 DTEGVNYIPL
+1001 DLEGVYYLPIL
-1011 VSGLASA
+1011 SGLTSA
-1018 DLEKF
+1018 DPEKF
-1023 ELVDTSLPFEFTF
+1023 ELVDSSIPFGFVF
-1036 SGGELGL
+1036 AGGELGL
-1043 VRPGGYRDLYN
+1043 ERKSDYLELYN

-1075 VRISESQLP
+1075 VRISNAQLP
-1084 SFMYERAGDGSKIAF
+1084 GFSYERAGDGSKIAF
-1099 SDGYGT
+1099 SDGHGA

-1119 SLIWVKV
+1119 SLVWVKV

-1132 TKITFYWSLK
+1132 TQVKFYWSLK
-1142 DGKDAP
+1142 DGKKNP
-1148 ANDPTA
+1148 ENEPGE
-1154 VWSDYTGVWHM
+1154 VWSDYAGVWHM
-1165 GKDGLDETGLNTF
+1165 DDAHDSTVNNAKGVMGPSASATEKGLFGGAIGATVTGVNGALVTVETNAAI
-1178 VKTREDVEERV
+1178 
-1189 GPFGNAL
+1189 NAL
-1196 GASSAQGDAL
+1196 ADSG
-1206 LTFKPGDALEEITNS
+1206 
-1221 EFTVSY
+1221 FTVSG
-1227 WVNFDNDN
+1227 WVCLNTLDADW
-1235 AHLPYLFGRLTAEGN
+1235 AYLFTKKLIDGTDAWGLQFYGDNNGKAHKSRLW
-1250 PGYGARL
+1250 
-1257 YYRGDTSKGGVNR
+1257 V
-1270 AANGG
+1270 
-1275 TSIAVYH
+1275 
-1282 GGGSNIRWTCDPGLI
+1282 GGSGYFTKNTPFVAGQWHYITLVFGRDGGSTIAWYMDGSAVQTTYSTAWSH
-1297 GLGIGTWARMD
+1297 GTD
-1308 VVYGGTSIKIFV
+1308 GFS
-1320 NGIKQYEMSGIN
+1320 
-1332 PSQHP
+1332 
-1337 IRNGDADFGIGGLV
+1337 IGGLPTGHGTL
-1351 NGANYA
+1351 NGKMDEVRLRKGTVSTGQMQAEYANT
-1357 LVGAIDEFRIHAGGV
+1357 LQTDF
-1372 DTALLAAEIANAN
+1372 LNAV
-1385 FSDYYGALEG
+1385 EG

-1411 AHDYWVKSPTVTPTY
+1411 AHDYWVKSPTVTPNY

-1467 TLRSLPGGTY
+1467 TLRSLPVGSY
-1477 CIHCKTE
+1477 RIHCARKDTE
-1484 GAFEIDEDEKKVY
+1484 SAVISGDMTVD
-1497 FTIVKDSGTAS
+1497 FTIAENSGTA
-1508 AGDTAGGRI
+1508 AVGDTADGRI

-1529 ADEPTIGSQGYS
+1529 ADEPSIGSQGYS
-1541 DTNETAAVYW
+1541 YTNETEAVYW
-1551 QFADRTP
+1551 KFADRA
-1558 SGITTMNVMDGTNSI
+1558 SLGGSTMNILDGTNSI
-1573 LWSVSNDKSVTNK
+1573 LWSVNGSVTNK
-1586 LWHLVASRHGNTF
+1586 LWHLVASRHGNTY
-1599 PSDGSGLD
+1599 PNDGSALD

-1618 SCSITN
+1618 TCSITN

-1676 LIVEYATNTLT
+1676 LIVEYATATTN
-1687 GASVVDANLWLY
+1687 GDPVVDANLWQY
-1699 DEDNNVTNYYGNLDA
+1699 DDDGNVTNYYGNLDA

-1741 AFNLEVEPG
+1741 AFNLEVESG

-1764 LNVREPVR
+1764 LNMREPVR
-1772 FRIRRTSIDSAKSDT
+1772 FRIRRTSIDGAKAGT

-1804 MGATLSPA
+1804 MGATLGYA

-1840 TVHGKAVVDYYV
+1840 TVHGKATVDYYV

-1860 TNFFASATMNYR
+1860 TNFFASAKMYYR

-1890 NDFRSAAPLELP
+1890 DDFRSAEPLELP

-1996 GTVEYID
+1996 GTIEYID

-2103 NFDKWNDANKNDRL
+2103 DFDKWNDANKNDRL
-2117 FVGTSAEDSAKS
+2117 FVGTSAEDNAKS

-2140 EFDMWAPSLA
+2140 EFDKWTPSVA
-2150 TNKYWNESFIAT
+2150 TNQYWIESFKENWT
-2162 IGSAGFPGY
+2162 RYVEFG
-2171 TTLDAGTKT
+2171 AGTKT
-2180 PNGWTTGKGM
+2180 PNGWTAGSGM
-2190 WIYGKFKDETD
+2190 WIYEKYKDNSSSD
-2201 SNTMALQMAGRG
+2201 SMALQMAGRG
-2213 EGYLAFT
+2213 DGYLTFANA
-2220 GAAENPRGIESIS
+2220 GERPRGIESIS
-2233 LRSRIAETVSPSDF
+2233 FRSRLAQSASLADF
-2247 GYNDNV
+2247 GYNENV

-2259 YTFIVQAA
+2259 YTFVVQAA
-2267 MSTNIAADAS
+2267 MSTNAVTSGGAWDAG
-2277 WDSRFDGLGQISVI
+2277 FDGLGQISVL

-2304 ITRWKATRYRAELC
+2304 ITRWKEKRYRAELC
-2318 KWVGNKCTVLK
+2318 RWVGDVCTVVK
-2329 ECLATFTEY
+2329 ECEANLDY
-2338 TRMPYTV
+2338 DKMPYT
-2345 IKGQK
+2345 IINGSD

-2360 QADGSCKVQAGF
+2360 QSDGSCKVQAGF
-2372 SGESGEDSSGSPV
+2372 SGEAGGPSGIDGTS
-2385 NGHSES
+2385 NGHSAS
-2391 GKLPTAGNYIV
+2391 GVLPSTGNYIT
-2402 FSYTDTTP
+2402 FSYTDTAP
-2410 PTTYGSYG
+2410 PTSYGTYGL
-2418 IASANCEAVFTG
+2418 ASANCDAVFAG
-2430 ARLYG
+2430 ARFYG
-2435 KAADG
+2435 KAAGG
-2440 FDDSQVYV
+2440 FDDSDVFKRV
-2448 RSACNTF
+2448 ACN
-2455 NNGFGSSYV
+2455 GFDPGSGATSES
-2464 DEDIEGDWTLP
+2464 EDIDGDWALP
-2475 VRFTYDG
+2475 VRLTYDTT
-2482 VAKKIFSVAE
+2482 AKKIFSVADE
-2492 AQKLL
+2492 QPLV
-2497 VQWKQHGESEL
+2497 VQWKLPDEGDL
-2508 EWKTIST
+2508 EWKDIATT
-2515 NIISSYTLSDTI
+2515 NISSYTLSDTI
-2527 TIPVLFKEEA
+2527 TIPVLLKEDA
-2537 DIRIKHGGSSSDD
+2537 YVRIKHGGARSDK
-2550 NCVDL
+2550 NCVDI

-2560 SVRQWCGDEYD
+2560 TIRQWRGDDYD
-2571 NTKTQPYFTDKDVLY
+2571 NTKTQPYFRDVLY

-2593 FTSAWLNEERSV
+2593 FTSAWLNDEGSV
-2605 ELTAARAPTNA
+2605 ELTAARAATNE

-2624 MDGSSGR
+2624 MDGESGR

-2651 SLQIATN
+2651 SLQMATN
-2658 VTALTLAEY
+2658 VTMMTLAEY
-2667 TGLSADDSRWLT
+2667 TKLAVDDSRWQT
-2679 VTNFTFSAMSEEELA
+2679 VTNFEFSAMSEDELA
-2694 GGVLSYYLGMHGVKG
+2694 GGVVSCYLGMHGVKG
-2709 AMRLVVDPDTAVAAD
+2709 AMRLVVDPDAVAAAD
-2724 AAKDAA
+2724 VAKDAT
-2730 YGRIF
+2730 YGRVF
-2735 ITQVICRDEP
+2735 ITQAVCRDEP
-2745 SLDSSCWWGWN
+2745 TLDTSCWWGWN
-2756 IRTGE
+2756 IRTGQ
-2761 DLYSDDDKLLMNL
+2761 DLYSADDKLLMNL

-2794 VVDDTETSDPLTYR
+2794 VVDDTETSDPTTYS

-2848 GANPNSGHVDT
+2848 GANPSSGHVDT

-2908 KPTSDAGYMD
+2908 KPTSDAGYKD
-2918 LKDIVRVALDD
+2918 LKDVVRVALDD
-2929 VVVTEALMPTLAFRN
+2929 VVVTESLTPKLAFRN

-3021 GGGVVHSAKLVKCDD
+3021 GGGVVHSAKLAKCDD

-3080 DDVQY
+3080 DELQY
-3085 TDLKQ
+3085 TPLKQ
-3090 EQWTKPAWYRG
+3090 EQWTKPEWFRG
-3101 IDFNATF
+3101 IDYNTDFE
-3108 GGFSAYTVLDS
+3108 GFAAYTVLDS

-3187 DPATGRTK
+3187 DPVTGRTK

-3228 VDATWDVPASE
+3228 VDATWDIPASE
-3239 RVYFLDNDYSLQVTT
+3239 RVYFLDDDKSLQVTT

-3270 AITLEGTNFWYGIA
+3270 AVTFEGTNFWYGIA

-3317 NHSLGVTNLAADI
+3317 NHSLGVTNLAADV
-3330 VANWNNI
+3330 VANWNNT

-3350 INPKHPIANGA
+3350 IDPKHPIANGA
-3361 TYIVYATFAED
+3361 TYIVYATFD
-3372 SAGHITQT
+3372 DNSAGHVTQT

-3411 ELASVKVDGA
+3411 ELASVKIDGA

-3454 PALAEKWGLT
+3454 PTLAEDWGLT

-3472 VVDWLNKGSTLRGAF
+3472 VVDWLNKGSTMRGPF
-3487 ANPTGPI
+3487 ENPTGPI

-3659 IEIVDPYSSESV
+3659 IEIVDPYSSES
-3671 AYIKK
+3671 AAHIKR
-3676 WYTRRGTSNIFYR
+3676 WYTRRGTSNIFYK

-3695 GGLSATE
+3695 GGLFATE

>member
-1 MSWRFKN
+1 MIFRFRN

-21 LSAWADT
+21 LSAWAAASLEE
-28 TKTNPVTG
+28 TG
-36 ETETYAN
+36 ETVPTTTTLAFKGATLSELTEDTLYGIIGGSWAGAIAGYAMTFN
-43 VFTSGTEW
+43 NFDRSAEASGTITCQAQVQHGE
-51 NDAANWDTSTTPFIS
+51 NVKGVLLTFTQDGSNVNVIQTGAKYVAGTVGDSIAGGSTGYYNISKLKLTLTKPAPIAVFDGASGGFKKTSINGVTFAANGNTVAEDGSYVKIS
-66 GNYDPALV
+66 A
-74 DGGKTVST
+74 S
-82 TTAIDGYTMRVGA
+82 VGA
-95 YNGAA
+95 
-100 VTWSGGITK
+100 
-109 IQASSTGCWLTA
+109 L
-121 DETSSITIASFDN
+121 
-134 HQLEGS
+134 
-140 DSAPFKLTSANAGGI
+140 FKLSQGYSYVVGEFTVTNLNESAAADRVLALWSPAQDGTSNSSPGV
-155 TWSAGITNAS
+155 
-165 NTTLPFWYYLKGSGT
+165 LLKSGT
-180 VVYGGDITVANAQII
+180 VNTRGIWNNALWGDDQTTLNGTLATGISTDASRTFVLTTEDSNVNNVQNDTGTHLFELTGADPGTAVYGGTTTMGLRGDQTYR
-195 KQADITLSGT
+195 
-205 SQVASKTLVTFGSG
+205 TFVIGG
-219 TTATFAADA
+219 
-228 TIKRLDSVG
+228 
-237 SDLGKD
+237 
-243 TKLDTVNTTG
+243 
-253 STTLT
+253 
-258 TSDSVGKCEL
+258 
-268 VKTATGIDLYWVDG
+268 
-282 SPSAVAAY
+282 P
-290 KPSININF
+290 
-298 TDSSRNLTTSA
+298 
-309 DVGLTGYE
+309 
-317 IPGTSWNNFP
+317 
-327 ADNAT
+327 
-332 YGTVNAVT
+332 
-340 DSTGAASIMS
+340 
-350 GVSVTVSGTRGSWA
+350 
-364 CSSVASASNPLHG
+364 
-377 YVDEAAGYTTPTVTV
+377 AAG
-392 TGIPYQKY
+392 
-400 RVIVYHSTDTA
+400 SL
-411 DVPFGYDT
+411 
-419 VNGTD
+419 
-424 YTYVSSTL
+424 SSMT
-432 TKGTTAWGD
+432 
-441 SGASNNANAIAEGVN
+441 
-456 VLVVGGLS
+456 
-464 GSSLT
+464 
-469 VVGHRGGGTSS
+469 
-480 ARGCIAAVQVVEE
+480 
-493 ALDENDLVIPVAGDT
+493 DLVITKVVIYATNDARQFKSTDPTTIAPFGNPAVYYVSNGETINASDINAG
-508 VHTVDSAKNLT
+508 VVSFGEAF
-519 GTVYLTGSG
+519 VYTEAG
-528 TLTLDGSAKIT
+528 
-539 ASTINVGE
+539 STINLDEELTDRKVTFVGSIS
-547 GVTLVVDTTRLDA
+547 GVPKTADILTLGSTEDKVTTANDA
-560 TTFTGAG
+560 NVPYIKGAG
-567 TVVYDGVVPPTGKG
+567 TVVYTGASPGSGQTWLTQSEWTGVLWLKNVAIVGLVPANLANANSTLRLTGVTGYFNNGGNTSTCDGTLDLQDDGDTKALTVNNGWSDSGISIFNKLIGSGTITCSERNISQRYVFKDPSEFTGTISCRRTDTGATYLRVILGDGATLSPANGTITVVSGADVKVASGKT
-581 WTASSWNGTVWL
+581 WTASAIDVQGTLKMEDSTSTLSGTV
-593 KHKDGITGNNNA
+593 KGSGKIIYNDVVPNNA
-605 STGVQPNS
+605 AFIANTWTGTVE
-613 LGNINSK
+613 IN
-620 VKFSGVNGWI
+620 
-630 EAPIVYNPEIVLEND
+630 
-645 TYDYALQLTNGNS
+645 
-658 PNSSYPN
+658 
-665 RSTIIKKLSGGGK
+665 
-678 LCCGGTSSATPAL
+678 GGTTTQAGIAADDAVQFMNSA
-691 TVYDASG
+691 SQ
-698 FTGSIDTVNATGG
+698 FT
-711 GYTGLVVVFCDEGA
+711 
-725 SLPDTLLAMFINP
+725 
-738 SKKRTI
+738 
-744 YVASGE
+744 VASG
-750 VVTVGP
+750 TVKLGT
-756 SAKWTTG
+756 A
-763 SGANDANGVYVDG
+763 DG
-776 ELRASGLDGFGDST
+776 L
-790 NITTGDDGVFT
+790 
-801 LVTDGNITSDGDFA
+801 
-815 RIKGTGTLRYEGSG
+815 TGTVKIEGG
-829 SRTLSVENFP
+829 ATLSVE
-839 TGLICENN
+839 
-847 LSAGLILTSAGGVD
+847 S
-861 TIGSLA
+861 GS
-867 GSGVIRCDLDV
+867 I
-878 ADRDLRILQSTNTV
+878 T
-892 YSGVFESSIAVK
+892 
-904 VAPGASSSGMLTL
+904 
-917 SGVQTASNSLEVES
+917 
-931 GAAVRLTGAWVG
+931 
-943 GVDVA
+943 
-948 GTFGGTGTVDGNLA
+948 GTFGGAGTLAGNVTFGA
-962 FDTGSIFK
+962 GAKFK
-970 VFAASDDN
+970 VFPHVYDS
-978 LRVIGALAYP
+978 LTVSGTIAYP
-988 ADDSKVKVDVGAI
+988 AGDTVKVDVSSI
-1001 DTEGVNYIPL
+1001 YTDDITYIPL
-1011 VSGLASA
+1011 LSGIAA
-1018 DLEKF
+1018 EDIDKF
-1023 ELVDTSLPFEFTF
+1023 ELADSSLPLTFTVWD
-1036 SGGELGL
+1036 GVLGL
-1043 VRPGGYRDLYN
+1043 TSDDSLYYRYE

-1075 VRISESQLP
+1075 VRISKAQLP
-1084 SFMYERAGDGSKIAF
+1084 GFSYERAGDGSEIAF
-1099 SDGYGT
+1099 SDGYGA
-1105 PLSHEVDTWNTHGE
+1105 PLSYDIDTWNTKGE
-1119 SLIWVKV
+1119 SLVWVKV
-1126 PEAVNG
+1126 PAAENG
-1132 TKITFYWSLK
+1132 QKITFYWSLK
-1142 DGKDAP
+1142 EGKSK
-1148 ANDPTA
+1148 PTNVSSD
-1154 VWSDYTGVWHM
+1154 VWTDYAGVWHM
-1165 GKDGLDETGLNTF
+1165 DDTVDASGNSADGALHANSVKRSDGKFGGAYGRTENG
-1178 VKTREDVEERV
+1178 VK
-1189 GPFGNAL
+1189 GPIATIPKSEAMNDL
-1196 GASSAQGDAL
+1196 TNDA
-1206 LTFKPGDALEEITNS
+1206 
-1221 EFTVSY
+1221 FTVSA
-1227 WVNFDNDN
+1227 WVRLNAASGLNYPYFFSRKDVNASNGWGVQLDGGSSTSNTKIWPNGTSGNSIVFTPAYKANDWVYMSVVLANGSATMFVDGVQYGPTAN
-1235 AHLPYLFGRLTAEGN
+1235 ASFVPATDTSLDFYIG
-1250 PGYGARL
+1250 GARADDD
-1257 YYRGDTSKGGVNR
+1257 GDESNR
-1270 AANGG
+1270 TN
-1275 TSIAVYH
+1275 T
-1282 GGGSNIRWTCDPGLI
+1282 L
-1297 GLGIGTWARMD
+1297 
-1308 VVYGGTSIKIFV
+1308 
-1320 NGIKQYEMSGIN
+1320 
-1332 PSQHP
+1332 
-1337 IRNGDADFGIGGLV
+1337 NGDMDEVRLYKGAVSADQVKAEYANIQQTDFL
-1351 NGANYA
+1351 NARKDDGA
-1357 LVGAIDEFRIHAGGV
+1357 
-1372 DTALLAAEIANAN
+1372 
-1385 FSDYYGALEG
+1385 
-1395 DGVSFL
+1395 SFL
-1401 VPGTVVRDGV
+1401 VPGVVVVDGDE
-1411 AHDYWVKSPTVTPTY
+1411 HDYWLSGPSITPNFWKSDAPPTS
-1426 WNTNDV
+1426 
-1432 PAVVTYTEGVLR
+1432 VTYTEGVLR

-1453 ENLLTHEEYDVSSD
+1453 ENRVTHAVYDISLSTLTNLTAGSY
-1467 TLRSLPGGTY
+1467 R
-1477 CIHCKTE
+1477 IHCARKDAENVVITGE
-1484 GAFEIDEDEKKVY
+1484 TWVDF
-1497 FTIVKDSGTAS
+1497 IVSKNSGTAS

-1529 ADEPTIGSQGYS
+1529 ADAPTIGSQGYS

-1558 SGITTMNVMDGTNSI
+1558 SDITTMNVMDGTNSI
-1573 LWSVSNDKSVTNK
+1573 LWSVSDDKSVTNK

-1607 DSQNYLPWSAK
+1607 DSQNYLPWSTS
-1618 SCSITN
+1618 SCSLTN

-1676 LIVEYATNTLT
+1676 LIVEYATATTN
-1687 GASVVDANLWLY
+1687 GDSVVDANLWQY
-1699 DEDNNVTNYYGNLDA
+1699 DDDGNVTNYYGNLDA

-1764 LNVREPVR
+1764 LNMREPVR
-1772 FRIRRTSIDSAKSDT
+1772 FRIRRTSIDGAKAGT

-1840 TVHGKAVVDYYV
+1840 TVHGKATVEYYV

-1890 NDFRSAAPLELP
+1890 DDFRSAEPLELP

-2180 PNGWTTGKGM
+2180 PNGWTSGKGM
-2190 WIYGKFKDETD
+2190 WIYGKFKDYTD

-2233 LRSRIAETVSPSDF
+2233 LRSRIAQSVAPSDF
-2247 GYNDNV
+2247 AFRDEGVGKSY
-2253 HKGLTN
+2253 TN
-2259 YTFIVQAA
+2259 YCFVVQAA
-2267 MSTNIAADAS
+2267 MSTNVVTSGGA
-2277 WDSRFDGLGQISVI
+2277 WDSRFDGLGQISVF

-2304 ITRWKATRYRAELC
+2304 ITRWREGRYRAELYR
-2318 KWVGNKCTVLK
+2318 WVGNTPEVVNSCEADLPY
-2329 ECLATFTEY
+2329 AQ
-2338 TRMPYTV
+2338 MPYT
-2345 IKGQK
+2345 IINDGSGEK
-2350 YPTLFISVDY
+2350 YPTLYISVSY

-2372 SGESGEDSSGSPV
+2372 SSGAKDDTSPK
-2385 NGHSES
+2385 GHSAPN
-2391 GKLPTAGNYIV
+2391 KLPETGSYINLA
-2402 FSYTDTTP
+2402 FWDDAP

-2418 IASANCEAVFTG
+2418 IASANCDAVFTG
-2430 ARLYG
+2430 ARFCNKSTEWLDTSLAKGTKSSGFKKKGCSEYTPG
-2435 KAADG
+2435 DGATLVAEDIAEDWSLPARFEYDTAADKLL
-2440 FDDSQVYV
+2440 
-2448 RSACNTF
+2448 A
-2455 NNGFGSSYV
+2455 
-2464 DEDIEGDWTLP
+2464 
-2475 VRFTYDG
+2475 
-2482 VAKKIFSVAE
+2482 VAE

-2497 VQWKQHGESEL
+2497 VQWKRHGESEL
-2508 EWKTIST
+2508 EWKTIATT
-2515 NIISSYTLSDTI
+2515 NISSYTLSDTI

-2560 SVRQWCGDEYD
+2560 SVRQWCGDDYD

-2593 FTSAWLNEERSV
+2593 FTSAWLNEEGSV

-2761 DLYSDDDKLLMNL
+2761 DLYSADDKLLMNL

-2794 VVDDTETSDPLTYR
+2794 VVDDTAASDPLTYR

-2848 GANPNSGHVDT
+2848 GANPSSGHVDT

-2908 KPTSDAGYMD
+2908 KPTSDAGYKD
-2918 LKDIVRVALDD
+2918 LKDVVRVALDD
-2929 VVVTEALMPTLAFRN
+2929 VVVTESLTPKLAFRN
-2944 VFAFRGDELTD
+2944 VFAFRGDESTD

-3008 DVTPWGYSNWESK
+3008 GMLPWGFSK
-3021 GGGVVHSAKLVKCDD
+3021 WSELSGVHSAKLVKCDD
-3036 KDLAFRSSFNDGH
+3036 KDLAFRGSFNDGH

-3057 SSEYVAGTTVQYMLR
+3057 LPEYPSGTIVQYMLR

-3080 DDVQY
+3080 DELQY
-3085 TDLKQ
+3085 SDLKQ
-3090 EQWTKPAWYRG
+3090 EQWTKPEWFRG
-3101 IDFNATF
+3101 IDYNTDFE
-3108 GGFSAYTVLDS
+3108 GFAAYTILDS

-3126 INEANVFGGY
+3126 VNEVNVFGGY
-3136 ESDDST
+3136 ESYKNVDA
-3142 NRDRQHQYVEVAFPV
+3142 DRQYVEIAMPV
-3157 EADLTN
+3157 EADLTG
-3163 WRLEFVAKD
+3163 WTLEFISRTTTNKVCRFGAN
-3172 TGNNTHTITAHTFTA
+3172 GV
-3187 DPATGRTK
+3187 PGRKK
-3195 TDNVASNCVYYV
+3195 TNSSENCAFLV
-3207 ISSPDS
+3207 ISSPTS
-3213 KSNLEAMTVGGQPVK
+3213 KSNLEAMTVGGKPVV
-3228 VDATWDVPASE
+3228 VDGTWTIENTDGWNFQYNDRIDVQ
-3239 RVYFLDNDYSLQVTT
+3239 LDPIAV
-3254 FPVAM
+3254 
-3259 RLVRP
+3259 RLSRP

-3270 AITLEGTNFWYGIA
+3270 EITFEGTNLFQSVE
-3284 GRTDRSAEA
+3284 TSAA
-3293 FADTLNAESS
+3293 TFAADLNAAESGAN
-3303 DSEWVA
+3303 WVA
-3309 VGDDSIAG
+3309 VGDDSIEG
-3317 NHSLGVTNLAADI
+3317 DHSLGVTNSPANL
-3330 VANWNNI
+3330 VANWSNTI
-3337 MARTP
+3337 SRTP
-3342 GFINENQK
+3342 GFINDNQK
-3350 INPKHPIANGA
+3350 INPDHPIANGVS
-3361 TYIVYATFAED
+3361 YVIYATLAED
-3372 SAGHITQT
+3372 SAGHMTQS
-3380 LGADVNT
+3380 LGNDIKT
-3387 TSLAMAVVT
+3387 TSLAMAVVP
-3396 KGFSTNITYNVENWY
+3396 KGTATNITYDVENWY
-3411 ELASVKVDGA
+3411 ELDSVKVNGDPLSLSA
-3421 EQTLASRTG
+3421 RTG
-3430 TVVLPLGG
+3430 KVDIILGG
-3438 PATSNNISVV
+3438 EATSNNLTVV
-3448 ASSRVA
+3448 AASRVN
-3454 PALAEKWGLT
+3454 PVLAEDYELT
-3464 PDNRYTSA
+3464 TDNRYTSA
-3472 VVDWLNKGSTLRGAF
+3472 VVDWLNKGVRMDGTPF
-3487 ANPTGPI
+3487 EHPEGPI
-3494 ASALFMPLSL
+3494 KAAAYCEINGTVVTNLT
-3504 DADDASLLSLT
+3504 LT

-3521 MDPTADYN
+3521 IDPTE
-3529 GDGTNDWWLVGGMK
+3529 GDWQLRAGMINPPVP
-3543 VAPST
+3543 VAVKP
-3548 KIITDP
+3548 KYEDGD
-3554 PLTNVIMGACL
+3554 PLTNLRMGIYMCL
-3565 YITNA
+3565 TNTA
-3570 APTGGASFAPY
+3570 TTKSFSPY
-3581 ALRGVEAGSISTNYA
+3581 VLRGVAPGSLSTNYT
-3596 SGLSRSWDGPTF
+3596 SDVENTWDGPTF
-3608 RIIGRL
+3608 RILGRL
-3614 FEKVGD
+3614 YNAVVSGGD
-3620 IEPTGDDEMGFIEWI
+3620 EEYFDWV
-3635 ALRWFVFDENSFRP
+3635 ALRWFVFNEDSFGA
-3649 KGASDEFQTM
+3649 KGSSVAHQSTID
-3659 IEIVDPYSSESV
+3659 IRDPYSQNSP
-3671 AYIKK
+3671 AYIERWDK
-3676 WYTRRGTSNIFYR
+3676 WKGNSNVFFK
-3689 WSIDDG
+3689 WSIDGDTT
-3695 GGLSATE
+3695 LFTPQ
-3702 TLCPTNWLSE
+3702 TLCPTNWISY

>member
-1 MSWRFKN
+1 MSWRFRN

-16 VLTTG
+16 ALTTG

-28 TKTNPVTG
+28 PMTNPVTG

-74 DGGKTVST
+74 DGNTVST
-82 TTAIDGYTMRVGA
+82 STAIDGYQLRVGA
-95 YNGAA
+95 YNSAS

-109 IQASSTGCWLTA
+109 IQAGSTGCWLTA
-121 DETSSITIASFDN
+121 DETSLITIASFAGN
-134 HQLEGS
+134 QLEGS
-140 DSAPFKLTSANAGGI
+140 DSAPFKLYSANAGGI
-155 TWSAGITNAS
+155 TWSAGITDAS

-180 VVYGGDITVANAQII
+180 VVYGGDITVANAQVI
-195 KQADITLSGT
+195 KQADITLSGSAT
-205 SQVASKTLVTFGSG
+205 KSVQSKTLVTFGSG
-219 TTATFAADA
+219 TTKIFAADA
-228 TIKRLDSVG
+228 TIKRLNSSGVDLASDAHLSV
-237 SDLGKD
+237 
-243 TKLDTVNTTG
+243 VNTSGET
-253 STTLT
+253 SLT
-258 TSDSVGKCEL
+258 TSDGVGKCEL
-268 VKTATGIDLYWVDG
+268 VQTSTGIVLYWVDG
-282 SPSAVAAY
+282 DPAALAPTVY
-290 KPSININF
+290 RPSISVNF
-298 TDSSRNLTTSA
+298 TSGTDLSTTD
-309 DVGLTGYE
+309 DVGIGDYA
-317 IPGTSWNNFP
+317 IPGTSWNNLIG
-327 ADNAT
+327 NNGSLAT
-332 YGTVNAVT
+332 VTGVDTNGSASTLYGAKVT
-340 DSTGAASIMS
+340 I
-350 GVSVTVSGTRGSWA
+350 SGTRGYYTRSGLDA
-364 CSSVASASNPLHG
+364 ASELRQG
-377 YVDEAAGYTTPTVTV
+377 YIDDNDNNTSPTVV
-392 TGIPYQKY
+392 VEGIPYNSYKV
-400 RVIVYHSTDTA
+400 VIICSSDNNTTK
-411 DVPFGYDT
+411 FGYMT
-419 VNGTD
+419 VNGTH
-424 YTYVSSTL
+424 YKGGS
-432 TKGTTAWGD
+432 GTTETCSGTDSDIWGSASD
-441 SGASNNANAIAEGVN
+441 STWIEGDNFLVTPEIANTDGKLTIVSHRMSGCRAGLAAI
-456 VLVVGGLS
+456 
-464 GSSLT
+464 
-469 VVGHRGGGTSS
+469 
-480 ARGCIAAVQVVEE
+480 QVVEV
-493 ALDENDLVIPVAGDT
+493 APTKTENDLVINVSGDT
-508 VHTVDSAKNLT
+508 DYSVDETKALS
-519 GTVYLTGSG
+519 GTVYVTGNG
-528 TLTLDGSAKIT
+528 TLTLSGSSKIT
-539 ASTINVGE
+539 AASIDVGPLVTINANA
-547 GVTLVVDTTRLDA
+547 DRLDA
-560 TTFTGAG
+560 TAYTGLG
-567 TVVYDGVVPPTGKG
+567 TVVYSDALPPSDKG
-581 WTASSWNGTVWL
+581 WTDSAWTGTVW
-593 KHKDGITGNNNA
+593 
-605 STGVQPNS
+605 
-613 LGNINSK
+613 INGK
-620 VKFSGVNGWI
+620 SGVTDFNVNSYGNANSAVKLSGVDGWVS
-630 EAPIVYNPEIVLEND
+630 APGNYTYTNSVPVILENG
-645 TYDYALQLTNGNS
+645 TFDYALKLTNGNS
-658 PNSSYPN
+658 PNSGNPVRCTAFVKVSG
-665 RSTIIKKLSGGGK
+665 SGTIADGNAANPMIKIFDGSDFT
-678 LCCGGTSSATPAL
+678 GTITLTRAKVVFCSATSTTLPESYFSGIATASIYVDSGISV
-691 TVYDASG
+691 TVPSDKVWS
-698 FTGSIDTVNATGG
+698 ATGG
-711 GYTGLVVVFCDEGA
+711 
-725 SLPDTLLAMFINP
+725 I
-738 SKKRTI
+738 K
-744 YVASGE
+744 
-750 VVTVGP
+750 
-756 SAKWTTG
+756 
-763 SGANDANGVYVDG
+763 VDG
-776 ELRASGLDGFGDST
+776 ELSASGLARFGDT
-790 NITTGDDGVFT
+790 TTITTTDNGIFT
-801 LVTDGNITSDGDFA
+801 LTDSNSTQDHSVDYA
-815 RIKGTGTLRYEGSG
+815 RITGTGTLRYADATGWRSL
-829 SRTLSVENFP
+829 SRSNFP
-839 TGLICENN
+839 TGMICENN
-847 LSAGLILTSAGGVD
+847 LSAGLILQAYGQTH
-861 TIGSLA
+861 TIGSLS
-867 GSGVIRCDLDV
+867 GSGQMRSDWDGSGSTG
-878 ADRDLRILQSTNTV
+878 DRDLRILQAKDTT
-892 YSGVFESSIAVK
+892 YSGLFASSNDRIDEVY
-904 VAPGASSSGMLTL
+904 VAPGESTAGTLTL
-917 SGVQTASNSLEVES
+917 SGAQTASNGLIVET
-931 GAAVRLTGAWVG
+931 GASVNLTGTWVG
-943 GVDVA
+943 DATVS
-948 GTFGGTGTVDGNLA
+948 GTFGGTGTLNGDLT
-962 FDTGSIFK
+962 FSEGSTNR
-970 VFAASDDN
+970 VFASDTDG
-978 LRVIGALAYP
+978 LVVTGTLTCP
-988 ADDSKVKVDVGAI
+988 ATGTVKVDVSGI
-1001 DTEGVNYIPL
+1001 DLEGVYYLPIL
-1011 VSGLASA
+1011 SGLTSA
-1018 DLEKF
+1018 DPEKF
-1023 ELVDTSLPFEFTF
+1023 ELVDSSIPFGFVF
-1036 SGGELGL
+1036 AGGELGL
-1043 VRPGGYRDLYN
+1043 ERKSDYLELYH

-1075 VRISESQLP
+1075 VRISTAQLP
-1084 SFMYERAGDGSKIAF
+1084 GFSYERAGDGSKIAF
-1099 SDGYGT
+1099 SDGHGA
-1105 PLSHEVDTWNTHGE
+1105 PLVHEIDTWNTHGE
-1119 SLIWVKV
+1119 SLVWVKV

-1132 TKITFYWSLK
+1132 TQVKFYWSLK
-1142 DGKDAP
+1142 DGADAP

-1189 GPFGNAL
+1189 GQFGNAL

-1250 PGYGARL
+1250 PGYGVRL

-1297 GLGIGTWARMD
+1297 GLGIGTWVRMD

-1320 NGIKQYEMSGIN
+1320 NGIKQFETSGIN

-1385 FSDYYGALEG
+1385 FSDYCGALEG

-1411 AHDYWVKSPTVTPTY
+1411 AYDYWVKSPTVTPTY

-1484 GAFEIDEDEKKVY
+1484 GAFEIDEDERKVY

-1551 QFADRTP
+1551 QFADRTS

-1573 LWSVSNDKSVTNK
+1573 LWSVSDDKSVTNK
-1586 LWHLVASRHGNTF
+1586 LWHLVASRHGNTY

-1607 DSQNYLPWSAK
+1607 DSQNYLPWSTM
-1618 SCSITN
+1618 SCSLTN
-1624 GTVAA
+1624 GTVVA

-1676 LIVEYATNTLT
+1676 LIVEYATATTN
-1687 GASVVDANLWLY
+1687 GDPVVDANLWQY
-1699 DEDNNVTNYYGNLDA
+1699 DDDGNVTNYYGNLDA

-1736 VTYPG
+1736 VTYPR
-1741 AFNLEVEPG
+1741 AFNLEVESG

-1772 FRIRRTSIDSAKSDT
+1772 FRIRRTSIDGAKAAT
-1787 LDSSYLLLDNII
+1787 PDSSYLLLDNII

-1852 NSSQPLTE
+1852 NSSQHLTE

-1890 NDFRSAAPLELP
+1890 DDFRSAEPLELP

-1981 VFVRNADGSAYATED
+1981 VFVRNADGSAYSTED

-2003 LAVTDSGSWRGFL
+2003 LAVTDTGSWRGFL

-2044 STNYWKGVAVFT
+2044 STNYWKGVAVFA

-2117 FVGTSAEDSAKS
+2117 FVGTSAEDNAKS

-2140 EFDMWAPSLA
+2140 EFDMWAPSVA
-2150 TNKYWNESFIAT
+2150 TNQYWIESFKENWT
-2162 IGSAGFPGY
+2162 RYVEFG
-2171 TTLDAGTKT
+2171 AGTKT
-2180 PNGWTTGKGM
+2180 PNGWTAGSGM
-2190 WIYGKFKDETD
+2190 WIYEKYKDNSSSD
-2201 SNTMALQMAGRG
+2201 SMALQMAGRG
-2213 EGYLAFT
+2213 DGYLTFANA
-2220 GAAENPRGIESIS
+2220 GERPRGIESIS
-2233 LRSRIAETVSPSDF
+2233 FRSRLAQSASLADF
-2247 GYNDNV
+2247 GYNENV

-2259 YTFIVQAA
+2259 YTFVVQAA
-2267 MSTNIAADAS
+2267 MSTNAVTSGGAWDAG
-2277 WDSRFDGLGQISVI
+2277 FDGLGQISVL

-2304 ITRWKATRYRAELC
+2304 ITRWKEKRYRAELC
-2318 KWVGNKCTVLK
+2318 RWVGDVCTVVK
-2329 ECLATFTEY
+2329 ECEADLDY
-2338 TRMPYTV
+2338 DKMPYT
-2345 IKGQK
+2345 IINGSD

-2360 QADGSCKVQAGF
+2360 QSDGSCKVQAGF
-2372 SGESGEDSSGSPV
+2372 SGEAGGPSGIDGTS
-2385 NGHSES
+2385 NGHSAS
-2391 GKLPTAGNYIV
+2391 GVLPSTGNYIT
-2402 FSYTDTTP
+2402 FSYTDTAP
-2410 PTTYGSYG
+2410 PTSYGTYGL
-2418 IASANCEAVFTG
+2418 ASANCDAVFAG
-2430 ARLYG
+2430 ARFYG
-2435 KAADG
+2435 KAAGG
-2440 FDDSQVYV
+2440 FDDSDVFKRV
-2448 RSACNTF
+2448 ACN
-2455 NNGFGSSYV
+2455 GFDPGSGATSES
-2464 DEDIEGDWTLP
+2464 EDIDGDWALP
-2475 VRFTYDG
+2475 VRLTYDTT
-2482 VAKKIFSVAE
+2482 AKKIFSVADE
-2492 AQKLL
+2492 QPLV
-2497 VQWKQHGESEL
+2497 VQWKLPEEGDL
-2508 EWKTIST
+2508 EWKDIATT
-2515 NIISSYTLSDTI
+2515 NISSYTLSDTI
-2527 TIPVLFKEEA
+2527 TIPVLLKEDA
-2537 DIRIKHGGSSSDD
+2537 YVRIKHGGARSDK
-2550 NCVDL
+2550 NCVDI

-2560 SVRQWCGDEYD
+2560 TIRQWRGDDYD
-2571 NTKTQPYFTDKDVLY
+2571 NTKTQTYFRDVLY

-2593 FTSAWLNEERSV
+2593 FTSAWLNDEGSV
-2605 ELTAARAPTNA
+2605 ELTAARAATNE

-2624 MDGSSGR
+2624 MDGESGR

-2658 VTALTLAEY
+2658 VTMMTLAEY
-2667 TGLSADDSRWLT
+2667 TKLAVDDSRWQT
-2679 VTNFTFSAMSEEELA
+2679 VTNFEFSAMSEDELA
-2694 GGVLSYYLGMHGVKG
+2694 GGVLSCYLGMHGVKG

-2761 DLYSDDDKLLMNL
+2761 DLYSADDKLLMNL

-2779 SGGAGAGMSFALNNS
+2779 SGGADAGMSFALNNS
-2794 VVDDTETSDPLTYR
+2794 VVDDTETSDPTTYR

-2848 GANPNSGHVDT
+2848 GANPSSGHVDT

-2908 KPTSDAGYMD
+2908 KPTSDAGYKD
-2918 LKDIVRVALDD
+2918 LKDVVRVALDD
-2929 VVVTEALMPTLAFRN
+2929 VVVTESLTPKLAFRN
-2944 VFAFRGDELTD
+2944 VFAFRGDESTD
-2955 LLDTHYVDR
+2955 LLDTSYVDR

-3057 SSEYVAGTTVQYMLR
+3057 LPEYPSGTIVQYMLR

-3080 DDVQY
+3080 DELQY

-3172 TGNNTHTITAHTFTA
+3172 TGDNTHTITAHTFTA

-3228 VDATWDVPASE
+3228 VDATWDIPASE
-3239 RVYFLDNDYSLQVTT
+3239 RIYFLDDDNSLQVTT

-3270 AITLEGTNFWYGIA
+3270 AVTFEGTNFWYGIA

-3317 NHSLGVTNLAADI
+3317 NHSLGVTNLAADV
-3330 VANWNNI
+3330 VANWNNT

-3350 INPKHPIANGA
+3350 IDPKHPIANGA
-3361 TYIVYATFAED
+3361 SYIVYATFAED

-3421 EQTLASRTG
+3421 EQTLDSRTG
-3430 TVVLPLGG
+3430 TVVLTLGG

-3448 ASSRVA
+3448 ASSRIA
-3454 PALAEKWGLT
+3454 PTLAEDWGLT

-3494 ASALFMPLSL
+3494 AAAQFMPLSL

-3521 MDPTADYN
+3521 MDPTADCN

-3543 VAPST
+3543 VAPSP
-3548 KIITDP
+3548 KIIADP
-3554 PLTNVIMGACL
+3554 PLTNIIMGACL

-3570 APTGGASFAPY
+3570 APVGYGGGASFAPY

-3659 IEIVDPYSSESV
+3659 IEIVDPYSSESA
-3671 AYIKK
+3671 AYIKR
-3676 WYTRRGTSNIFYR
+3676 WYTRRGTSTIFYK

-3695 GGLSATE
+3695 GGLFATE
-3702 TLCPTNWLSE
+3702 TLCPTNWLSK